1 MILIM
6 FLKNLKLLKDITF
19 QNILISLNIA
29 YGKVHD
35 KDINKCKVIG
45 QKKVIFKIYGTYMR
59 QSRYI

>member
-1 MILIM
+1 M

-35 KDINKCKVIG
+35 KDINKCKVILLHPH
-45 QKKVIFKIYGTYMR
+45 KRMNV
-59 QSRYI
+59 